1 MCLSQGASLFFLNFP
16 ENDVEQLV
24 EPPSE
29 VQKIPEK
36 ITEEKALPEKDREGL
51 SLEILSAGTAQ
62 VKVSAD
68 GEVPTSYA
76 MAPGERISIHAMDG
90 FNILLEDK
98 CAVAL
103 FYNGRPV
110 EIPGRC
116 GRPVTMKI
124 PQEL

>member
-1 MCLSQGASLFFLNFP
+1 MTPPETNVSQQA
-16 ENDVEQLV
+16 

-29 VQKIPEK
+29 ARIIPEK
-36 ITEEKALPEKDREGL
+36 KVKEKRRPEKTREGL
-51 SLEILSAGTAQ
+51 LLEILSAGKGQ

-68 GEVPTSYA
+68 GSLPKPYA
-76 MAPGERISIHAMDG
+76 MKQGERISIRAVES

-110 EIPGRC
+110 EIPGPC
-116 GRPVTMKI
+116 GRPVNLWI
-124 PQEL
+124 P

>member
-1 MCLSQGASLFFLNFP
+1 MFFFFLTPP
-16 ENDVEQLV
+16 ENNVSQQD

-29 VQKIPEK
+29 AQLIPKKEVGKKGRTEK
-36 ITEEKALPEKDREGL
+36 VRERL
-51 SLEILSAGTAQ
+51 LLEILSAGSAQ

-68 GEVPTSYA
+68 GSLPKTYS
-76 MAPGERISIHAMDG
+76 MKQGERISIRAVEG
-90 FNILLEDK
+90 FNILVEDK

-116 GRPVTMKI
+116 GRPVTLRI
-124 PQEL
+124 P